1 MNEKNTIRSEIRA
14 ASRVTERT
22 METAIVRGDPSET
35 RTARRIRAGRE
46 RRVVLVAAGR
56 GFHARSG
63 RALEPV
69 QTDLSASHAGRRIDP
84 EAVHR
89 PERPAGSPLRG
100 ARTGHGRNGRS
111 RRHGTDRRSGRSLR
125 PARKPARA
133 RQGLL
138 RPAASRAGSFE
149 SGRLF
154 RLPDAGTHTLR
165 SARRRHGLARVRI
178 GPERRADRMP
188 QAEKRN
194 GPGTPERS
202 PRPKAD
208 RPNGTSLSSARFLP
222 QDGPKTKCRDS
233 SEEPAPRCLRKSPS
247 RSAFRTTPAGE
258 RDGLFPK
265 NGYLCMSRLAQA
277 AGRGLR
283 GTERPQN
290 DKTKTTWT

>member
-35 RTARRIRAGRE
+35 RTARRIRAAASVALYWSLPGEVFTHDLVE
-46 RRVVLVAAGR
+46 RWS
-56 GFHARSG
+56 RSK
-63 RALEPV
+63 RIYLPV
-69 QTDLSASHAGRRIDP
+69 MQGDGLILKRF
-84 EAVHR
+84 
-89 PERPAGSPLRG
+89 
-100 ARTGHGRNGRS
+100 
-111 RRHGTDRRSGRSLR
+111 TDRNDLREARFGVQEPITGETAGPGDMELIVVPGRSLR

-194 GPGTPERS
+194 GPERLNVPLDRRRTARTERAC
-202 PRPKAD
+202 PRHGSCRRMVRKRNAATAAKSRRRD
-208 RPNGTSLSSARFLP
+208 ACARVRQGVRSAR
-222 QDGPKTKCRDS
+222 
-233 SEEPAPRCLRKSPS
+233 
-247 RSAFRTTPAGE
+247 PAGGK
-258 RDGLFPK
+258 DGLFPK
-265 NGYLCMSRLAQA
+265 NGYLCMLSLRARATEAQPA
-277 AGRGLR
+277 KA
-283 GTERPQN
+283 ERPQN
-290 DKTKTTWT
+290 DKTETTWT